1 MPRTSN
7 GVKCLVAGG
16 AGFIGSHLV
25 DSLMAKN
32 HQVVVYDNL
41 SLGKKEFLQ
50 NHFDSPNFTFIQGD
64 MLETDALKNAMA
76 GIEVVFHLA
85 ANSDVIKSARN
96 PSIDLEQG
104 IMATYNLLE
113 SMRNANVSKIIFTSS
128 NVVYGEAKISP
139 TAENYGPLL
148 PISFYGAAKL
158 SGEAL
163 IAAYSH
169 NFNFQSW
176 IYRFGNIIGSR
187 PTHGVVLD
195 FYKKLKK
202 DPHKLEV
209 LGDGNQS
216 KPYIEVQ
223 DCVEGILLGF
233 EKSKESVNLFNLG
246 TQGGVYVKDIAN
258 TVVNLMGLENVEIKF
273 AGGERGWPGDVHTVR
288 LDSRKLEFLGWKPKY
303 PSAKEAFMAGAKD
316 IIKELKLQ

>member
-1 MPRTSN
+1 MKTLEN
-7 GVKCLVAGG
+7 KKVLVTGG

-25 DSLMAKN
+25 DRLMEQN

-50 NHFDSPNFTFIQGD
+50 NHFDNPNFTFIQGD
-64 MLETDALKNAMA
+64 LLKVDALKNTMA
-76 GIEVVFHLA
+76 GIDVVFHLA
-85 ANSDVIKSARN
+85 ANSDVIKSAKN

-104 IMATYNLLE
+104 IMATYNVLE
-113 SMRNANVSKIIFTSS
+113 AMRHAGVNKIIFTSS
-128 NVVYGEAKISP
+128 NVVYGEATISP

-158 SGEAL
+158 SNEAL

-169 NFNFQSW
+169 NFNLQAW
-176 IYRFGNIIGSR
+176 IYRFGNIVGLR

-202 DPHKLEV
+202 NPHQLEV

-216 KPYIEVQ
+216 KPYIEVE

-233 EKSKESVNLFNLG
+233 EKSKESINLFNLG
-246 TQGGVYVKDIAN
+246 TYGGVYVKDIAK
-258 TVVNLMGLENVEIKF
+258 TVINLMGLENVEIQF

-288 LDSRKLEFLGWKPKY
+288 LDSSKLESLGWKPKY
-303 PSAKEAFMAGAKD
+303 PTAQEAFMAGAKN
-316 IIKELKLQ
+316 IIKELTLL